1 MKSTEINMKSD
12 HHQKIQKKFLNVMSQ
27 KHFFKKKE
35 RGLLNLF
42 LDYHVSEASNP
53 LVCVI
58 CISSK

>member
-1 MKSTEINMKSD
+1 
-12 HHQKIQKKFLNVMSQ
+12 MSQ
-27 KHFFKKKE
+27 KHFFMKKG

-58 CISSK
+58 GISSK